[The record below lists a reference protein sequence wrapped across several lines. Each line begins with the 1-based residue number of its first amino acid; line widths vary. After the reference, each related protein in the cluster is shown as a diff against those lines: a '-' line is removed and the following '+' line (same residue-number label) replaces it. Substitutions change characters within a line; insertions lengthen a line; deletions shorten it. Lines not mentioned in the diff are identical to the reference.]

1 MECQDGARTH
11 LFGVVGSSC
20 LASMMYANL
29 DRGVLD
35 VLLISNFPGMR
46 FHAFIKN
53 YYGTMIHIPRER
65 NLSRLYIPIKD
76 MDLGGRAD
84 RSSIILVDLITR
96 AKTFFAPFKSDV
108 KFCEWWS
115 VYQARQRVAEANS
128 HLSNHIFLAC
138 DTIPMYSPKIG
149 WGLNMSM

>member
-1 MECQDGARTH
+1 
-11 LFGVVGSSC
+11 
-20 LASMMYANL
+20 MYANF
-29 DRGVLD
+29 DRGVLH
-35 VLLISNFPGMR
+35 VLLTSNFPGMR

-53 YYGTMIHIPRER
+53 DYGTMIHISRQR

-108 KFCEWWS
+108 KFCEW
-115 VYQARQRVAEANS
+115 
-128 HLSNHIFLAC
+128 
-138 DTIPMYSPKIG
+138 
-149 WGLNMSM
+149 